1 MAVLAEV
8 PRLHLARSPQFPA
21 SHAPPQEGEE
31 EKLLAPESAAEEE
44 ERLRQHRKQETER
57 ALQVAP

>member
-1 MAVLAEV
+1 MHTEACL
-8 PRLHLARSPQFPA
+8 LQMTSIARV
-21 SHAPPQEGEE
+21 PQEAEE